1 MTSMKIK
8 ILSDSTCDLSAEL
21 LERYDITLVPLTV
34 IKNGEAFSDGVTITP
49 AEIFAHVAAGGDLC
63 STTAMNIDEYTKYF
77 SKYTGEYDGVLHINL
92 GSGFSSSHQN
102 AKLAAEEFD
111 NVRVV
116 DSQNLSTG
124 QGLVVL
130 KACELASQ
138 CESLDELHE
147 KVQTFTEK
155 VEASFVLDQ
164 LAYMVKGGR
173 CSAAAALGANLL
185 NLKPC
190 IEVKDGKMSVVK
202 KYRGNYAKCLANYVK
217 DRLDG
222 REDLEHDTLFVT
234 RTPVTDECLE
244 AVKAAVDTYGQ
255 FDNIYWT
262 EAGCT
267 VSCHC
272 GPGTLGVLFVRK

>member
-1 MTSMKIK
+1 MKIK
-8 ILSDSTCDLSAEL
+8 IMSDSTCDLSKEL
-21 LERYDITLVPLTV
+21 LDKYDITLVPLTV

-49 AEIFAHVAAGGDLC
+49 AEIFAHVAAGGGLC
-63 STTAMNIDEYTKYF
+63 STSAMNVGEYAEWF
-77 SKYTGEYDGVLHINL
+77 SKYADSYDGVIHINI
-92 GSGFSSSHQN
+92 SAEFSSSYRN
-102 AKLAAEEFD
+102 ACLAAEDFE

-116 DSQNLSTG
+116 DSRNLSTG

-130 KACELASQ
+130 QACKYAQE
-138 CESLDELHE
+138 CDNLDELHA
-147 KVQTFTEK
+147 KIQAFTEK
-155 VEASFVLDQ
+155 VEASFLLDK
-164 LAYMVKGGR
+164 LEYMVKGCR
-173 CSAAAALGANLL
+173 CSSAAALGANLL

-217 DRLDG
+217 DRLAD
-222 REDLEHDTLFVT
+222 RDDLERETLFVT
-234 RTPVTDECLE
+234 RTPVNDECLK
-244 AVKAAVDTYGQ
+244 AVADAVDTYGD
-255 FDNIYWT
+255 FENIYWT